1 MIITFVFFNI
11 LTHKIRIQPGL
22 AAMAG
27 VLGEAGGSQVQLGH
41 LGEQGTQAILGEV
54 GEVAAAA
61 FAARA
66 AVFERGV
73 KAAAGAQMR
82 RQPAQH
88 LHNLRRGQ
96 VQQRG
101 AGPNAVE
108 GAVGFVVLKPRT
120 DHLLPQIG
128 RRPLAQRWRA
138 VHRHHLIAPLQK
150 RLAVASRAT
159 AQVEKAA
166 PRAHTRQKR
175 LVQRAH
181 VRRLRLRHKLLGA
194 ALVIGQRRRAR
205 AQPVAAHWNLSFKA
219 RRSALS
225 IHSSE

>member
-11 LTHKIRIQPGL
+11 LAHEIGVEPGL

-41 LGEQGTQAILGEV
+41 LGEQGTQASLGEV
-54 GEVAAAA
+54 GEIAAVALAAE
-61 FAARA
+61 A
-66 AVFERGV
+66 AVFKRGV
-73 KAAAGAQMR
+73 KAAAGTQMR

-88 LHNLRRGQ
+88 LHNLCRRQ
-96 VQQRG
+96 MQQRG
-101 AGPNAVE
+101 AGPDAVE
-108 GAVGFVVLKPRT
+108 GAVGFVVLEPRT

-128 RRPLAQRWRA
+128 RRPLAQRWRT
-138 VHRHHLIAPLQK
+138 VHRHHFIAPLQK
-150 RLAVASRAT
+150 GLAVASRAA
-159 AQVEKAA
+159 AQIEKAA
-166 PRAHTRQKR
+166 PRAHARQKR
-175 LVQRAH
+175 LVQHAH

-194 ALVIGQRRRAR
+194 ALVIGQRRRVR
-205 AQPVAAHWNLSFKA
+205 AQPVAAHWNLSFKT